1 MNLFFCLASKSL
13 YHFEQAGANQEL
25 YKAVETLRDQLN
37 SQKESVQKYEHKIRK
52 RETELKEKIQE
63 SRKLKADA
71 ANANLQLEKMTK
83 ERDVLRKSV
92 ENFEAVDE
100 EKSRDL
106 ERLKADSDAL
116 EEAKKDLVN
125 ARDEVDTKESE
136 IEAKSSEIDA
146 LKETIQTLETIIKSS
161 SSGKEAVTLKM
172 CPTPAQG
179 SVPLLLQK
187 MWAKELQ
194 GKTLRTVR
202 LAFAV

>member
-1 MNLFFCLASKSL
+1 M
-13 YHFEQAGANQEL
+13 
-25 YKAVETLRDQLN
+25 ETLRDQLN

-161 SSGKEAVTLKM
+161 SSGAPPPSRTCEAADSSIT
-172 CPTPAQG
+172 TFA
-179 SVPLLLQK
+179 SS
-187 MWAKELQ
+187 
-194 GKTLRTVR
+194 TLRPAWTR
-202 LAFAV
+202 R

>member
-1 MNLFFCLASKSL
+1 M
-13 YHFEQAGANQEL
+13 YYFEQAGANQEL

-161 SSGKEAVTLKM
+161 SSGKEPNK
-172 CPTPAQG
+172 
-179 SVPLLLQK
+179 
-187 MWAKELQ
+187 
-194 GKTLRTVR
+194 
-202 LAFAV
+202 